1 MLLSPEIVEIV
12 ILANCALHNFLR
24 SRIPSE
30 YTPLSAFDAADI
42 EHGLIQAEGWR
53 SQAERGMQLILP
65 AQTGHNYKR
74 NIKLIRNDFCTYF
87 NGSDAVQWQNKFV

>member
-30 YTPLSAFDAADI
+30 YTPLSAFDAEDI
-42 EHGLIQAEGWR
+42 EHGLIQAEERR
-53 SQAERGMQLILP
+53 SEAERGMQLILP
-65 AQTGHNYKR
+65 AGHNYKR